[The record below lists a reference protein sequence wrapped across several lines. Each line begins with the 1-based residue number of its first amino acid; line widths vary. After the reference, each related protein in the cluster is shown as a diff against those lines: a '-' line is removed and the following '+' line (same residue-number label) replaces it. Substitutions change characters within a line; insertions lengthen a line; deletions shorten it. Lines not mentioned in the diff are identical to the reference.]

1 MRGALVYH
9 ESLRERLRWAENE
22 EPSSHHE
29 KVGEVKLESMVEL
42 IVAAQ
47 TYGSKPKSGARIRNR
62 QDLDYLLSER
72 WKAFPISIVS
82 APRCVV
88 SLYLSGNM
96 SPPLGFQL
104 LPQ

>member
-82 APRCVV
+82 APR
-88 SLYLSGNM
+88 
-96 SPPLGFQL
+96 
-104 LPQ
+104 